1 VDEWLTWARGA
12 KLYPEVVAF
21 IEDNSSQL
29 EHKPSDGPYEPGI
42 VYPSRRSWK
51 RFSDAL
57 KASDKF
63 SGGITESNAALSFM
77 IASAFVGPIAAQKF
91 RAFAMS
97 YMRVVDPEQ
106 VLEKGQLDIVR
117 NFTLPDIIEFCE
129 RIGKSEIYTQRNLK
143 KLNLSHTIKFLD
155 IIINESKAIEAFE
168 SFLEAVILSAKNDGF
183 VISLGMND
191 VQTPLDFEQDV
202 VLNTG
207 SPHYV
212 NFVQDAGMIDV
223 NHLGRGIRNSE
234 PYLRDGINVNFVE
247 VHADSITVRTYE
259 RGVEE
264 ETLSCGTGVTASAI
278 AAHFK
283 QLINIEEV
291 SVFTRGGELKVNF
304 KKNGEGYKEISLIGE
319 AHPVFQGV
327 IEI

>member
-1 VDEWLTWARGA
+1 MILSFQKYQATGND
-12 KLYPEVVAF
+12 F
-21 IEDNSSQL
+21 IMIDDRERTFDIQNSSLIQKL
-29 EHKPSDGPYEPGI
+29 CNRRFGIGADGLIVLRSEPEIDFRMIYFNADGYEG
-42 VYPSRRSWK
+42 SMCGN
-51 RFSDAL
+51 
-57 KASDKF
+57 
-63 SGGITESNAALSFM
+63 GGRCAT
-77 IASAFVGPIAAQKF
+77 
-91 RAFAMS
+91 AFANI
-97 YMRVVDPEQ
+97 
-106 VLEKGQLDIVR
+106 L
-117 NFTLPDIIEFCE
+117 FPD
-129 RIGKSEIYTQRNLK
+129 KSEYT
-143 KLNLSHTIKFLD
+143 F
-155 IIINESKAIEAFE
+155 KAFDGLHRAK
-168 SFLEAVILSAKNDGF
+168 ILSAKNDGF